1 MNEPTPNDFA
11 INPLED
17 KSKKIDLLRQEI
29 EVNLQEQILVNKR
42 INLIKETFKN
52 ISNTDPDYA
61 VLLTQLEMDQI
72 QLDELK
78 SRENILKSK
87 LQKYLWN
94 PISYQDFFRIYTKF
108 KKSDKKEKIY
118 NTPLKLLSIFQV
130 FSVYKK
136 PFLVYNINLEN
147 KEYMSIK
154 EDLKTTTFI
163 EEIFDPEEADEGFER
178 DLEEILDPEDA
189 DEALI

>member
-87 LQKYLWN
+87 LQKYL
-94 PISYQDFFRIYTKF
+94 
-108 KKSDKKEKIY
+108 
-118 NTPLKLLSIFQV
+118 
-130 FSVYKK
+130 
-136 PFLVYNINLEN
+136 
-147 KEYMSIK
+147 
-154 EDLKTTTFI
+154 
-163 EEIFDPEEADEGFER
+163 
-178 DLEEILDPEDA
+178 
-189 DEALI
+189 